1 MVLAPKLIF
10 FFCISATPH
19 LLPSSQQPTHQR
31 FSFLPFA
38 GQHHASS
45 DYPSPDI
52 SLGPAALHQSPS
64 LIQYLYPHGL
74 YPGASVA
81 NPLLTTSGLFGAGHP
96 AAGMNPSLLF
106 NAQLALASQ
115 NPFLSHAYHALNS
128 HQQAA
133 QPASPHN
140 HHHLKAASLASG
152 VHRFAPYPLPLV
164 PPSLSSSASGA
175 SAFDAVLPGLSSR
188 AGGSSP
194 SSPSLHSTKL
204 VRSPSVSPK
213 SDKSA
218 TLSPKMTGATTA
230 AASSL
235 NELKSMEKMVNGLDS
250 SSAAFAFA
258 KHADENSVSSN
269 DLNGSATK

>member
-1 MVLAPKLIF
+1 MP
-10 FFCISATPH
+10 P
-19 LLPSSQQPTHQR
+19 
-31 FSFLPFA
+31 A

-52 SLGPAALHQSPS
+52 SLGPAVLHQSPS
-64 LIQYLYPHGL
+64 LMQYLYPHGL

-81 NPLLTTSGLFGAGHP
+81 NPLLTTSSLFGASHT
-96 AAGMNPSLLF
+96 AAAMNPSLLF

-128 HQQAA
+128 HQQQAA

-140 HHHLKAASLASG
+140 HHHHHLKAAALASG

-164 PPSLSSSASGA
+164 PPSLSSSASGG

-188 AGGSSP
+188 AGGGGGSGP

-218 TLSPKMTGATTA
+218 ATLSPKMAGSGATPTS
-230 AASSL
+230 ASGGTTL

-250 SSAAFAFA
+250 SSSAAAYGFA
-258 KHADENSVSSN
+258 KHSDENSVSSN
-269 DLNGSATK
+269 DLNGGGK

>member
-1 MVLAPKLIF
+1 MTVLFLF
-10 FFCISATPH
+10 
-19 LLPSSQQPTHQR
+19 LLPP
-31 FSFLPFA
+31 P
-38 GQHHASS
+38 GQHHAAS

-64 LIQYLYPHGL
+64 LIQYLYPHGF
-74 YPGASVA
+74 YPGASVG
-81 NPLLTTSGLFGAGHP
+81 NPLLTTSSLFGAGAAHP

-128 HQQAA
+128 HQQQAA

-140 HHHLKAASLASG
+140 HHHLKAAALASS

-164 PPSLSSSASGA
+164 PPSLSSSASGG

-188 AGGSSP
+188 AGAGGSSP

-218 TLSPKMTGATTA
+218 ATLSPKMAGSGATPTTA
-230 AASSL
+230 SGTL

-250 SSAAFAFA
+250 SSSAAFAFG
-258 KHADENSVSSN
+258 KHGDENSVSSN
-269 DLNGSATK
+269 DLNGSGGK